1 MKKPTSTTKRWNDW
15 DISDSFERGKLF
27 EKARVSRIIN
37 EMRNNLKDPDYSY
50 SNEYIENWLDKLK
63 EEII

>member
-1 MKKPTSTTKRWNDW
+1 
-15 DISDSFERGKLF
+15 
-27 EKARVSRIIN
+27 
-37 EMRNNLKDPDYSY
+37 MRNNLKDPDYSY